1 MLLPDLIAQS
11 AERFPEKTALIFT
24 HGSISFR
31 ALHEQSSQ
39 VAARLRKLGIGPG
52 ARVAILHEN
61 ALPAVVFFWG
71 VLKSG
76 AQIVDVPCLAGVATI
91 SGILGEAKPVALV
104 ASERQLQRLAVENA
118 RCIPATVLTGTMPSP
133 LNGSQK
139 QVSLT
144 EITNTEAP
152 DYAPPPVDESD
163 VALIVYTSGTT
174 GQPKGVMLSHRNL
187 ISNIAAANSLTG
199 LTSEDSIL
207 VVVPLHFIHGRM
219 QLLTHAHIGGTMA
232 FSAGFQFPQQVVE
245 ELVRYRVTGF
255 SGVPYHF
262 SMLMEHTNLAV
273 TRLEHLRYVVI
284 TGGALPPHGL
294 QKLTDTLPGVAIHI
308 AYGQTE
314 ASPRVTA
321 LDPQKVLTKTGSCG
335 RALPGVRVE
344 ILGEDGSSLG
354 PGHIGEI
361 VVSGPNVMCGY
372 VSGDEITSGRID
384 AYGRLH
390 TGDLGKMDD
399 EGYLYLVGRK
409 SELIKSAGERVFPR
423 EIESVLNAH
432 PAVRESAVLGVPDK
446 ILGERIVACVALH
459 PGADVKAE
467 DLRTYCLKSLPLVRV
482 PREIRFSAGLP
493 KTGSGKTDRIGLAAH
508 FREIGL
514 TKTCAA

>member
-1 MLLPDLIAQS
+1 MLLSDLIAQS
-11 AERFPEKTALIFT
+11 AEHFPEKTALIFPDD
-24 HGSISFR
+24 SISFG
-31 ALHEQSSQ
+31 ALHRQSSQ
-39 VAARLRKLGIGPG
+39 IAGRLRKLGIGPG

-61 ALPAVVFFWG
+61 TLAAVIFFWG
-71 VLKSG
+71 ILKSG
-76 AQIVDVPCLAGVATI
+76 AQIVDVPCLAGVGTI
-91 SGILGEAKPVALV
+91 SGILAESKPAALL
-104 ASERQLQRLAVENA
+104 ASERQLQRFSTAGAESLPS
-118 RCIPATVLTGTMPSP
+118 IVLTGTMPP
-133 LNGSQK
+133 AQIRGCRHH
-139 QVSLT
+139 SLA
-144 EITNTEAP
+144 EITDTEAADVTRP
-152 DYAPPPVDESD
+152 LVDECD

-187 ISNIAAANSLTG
+187 ISNIVAANSLTG
-199 LTSEDSIL
+199 LTGEDSIL

-232 FSAGFQFPQQVVE
+232 FSASFQFPQQVVE

-294 QKLTDTLPGVAIHI
+294 QKLSDALPGVAIHI

-314 ASPRVTA
+314 ASPRVTH

-344 ILGEDGSSLG
+344 ILGEDGSSFG

-372 VSGDEITSGRID
+372 VSGDEITSGTID
-384 AYGRLH
+384 AHGRLH

-493 KTGSGKTDRIGLAAH
+493 KTGSGKTDRTSLAEHFHEIGLARTNA
-508 FREIGL
+508 I
-514 TKTCAA
+514 